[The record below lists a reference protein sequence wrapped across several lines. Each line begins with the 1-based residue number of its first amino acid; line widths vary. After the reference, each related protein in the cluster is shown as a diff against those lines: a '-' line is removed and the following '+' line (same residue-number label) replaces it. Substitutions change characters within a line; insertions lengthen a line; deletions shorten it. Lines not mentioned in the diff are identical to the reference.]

1 MQETLVW
8 AISIVSN
15 MTCAIIKGIKLGEK
29 KAQKSERKQIIS
41 QYFWFKG
48 TLFFSKFLKH
58 IVGKVWVFML
68 EIFKKKYLSK

>member
-29 KAQKSERKQIIS
+29 KAQKSEEKKIMIS

-48 TLFFSKFLKH
+48 TLFF
-58 IVGKVWVFML
+58 KV
-68 EIFKKKYLSK
+68 S

>member
-48 TLFFSKFLKH
+48 TLFF
-58 IVGKVWVFML
+58 KV
-68 EIFKKKYLSK
+68 S